1 MEGTLRAEPVRNPSG
16 QTLRGTSGQTLCG
29 TSGQTLC
36 GTLRAEREVRDA
48 THLASD
54 PAVGG
59 YRRSGHGWLVRRLQA
74 S

>member
-1 MEGTLRAEPVRNPSG
+1 MDGTLRAEPVRNPSG
-16 QTLRGTSGQTLCG
+16 QTLRG

-54 PAVGG
+54 PAVGE
-59 YRRSGHGWLVRRLQA
+59 YRRSGHGWLARRLRA

>member
-59 YRRSGHGWLVRRLQA
+59 YRRSGHGWLVRRLRA

>member
-1 MEGTLRAEPVRNPSG
+1 MDGTLRAEPVRNPSG

-59 YRRSGHGWLVRRLQA
+59 YRRSGHGWLVRRLRA